1 MKRTKKSL
9 AQEEV
14 LFLVDGTDRSLQF
27 TKQGLS
33 MKETV
38 QLILC
43 VLDES
48 LLILRESCIFLPL
61 PEKDSAANWPNIDS
75 FLLAM

>member
-1 MKRTKKSL
+1 MKNTKKTL

-33 MKETV
+33 MNEV
-38 QLILC
+38 DC
-43 VLDES
+43 PS
-48 LLILRESCIFLPL
+48 
-61 PEKDSAANWPNIDS
+61 
-75 FLLAM
+75 